1 MNIKPVAKRFYDD
14 LMLDSMPSSLAVL
27 VDFGFNH
34 AHPQKRLYEAY
45 QKGARAGT
53 FTLEEMSEAVGDG
66 PALTRLI
73 QRVDSSLEVVTDY
86 DFLDEPM

>member
-1 MNIKPVAKRFYDD
+1 MTIKPVAKRFHDD
-14 LMLDSMPSSLAVL
+14 LMLDSMPSSPAVI

-34 AHPQKRLYEAY
+34 ARPQQRLYEAY

-73 QRVDSSLEVVTDY
+73 HRVDSSLEVVTDY
-86 DFLDEPM
+86 DFMGEAM